1 MTVVARSRHSIRMRG
16 RSVLALVLAPE
27 PPATEWLAELDALL
41 KRSSSFF
48 AGRPMILDV
57 SALPLSKPEL
67 SALITHLRARDIRL
81 IGIEGAD
88 PSWLDTDTGTLVP
101 IHGGRPVG
109 LIELPNDPSP
119 KALSTVSAPQQASS
133 LLLNSPVRSGQ
144 SVLFL
149 EGDATVVGS
158 VASGAEVI
166 AGGSIHIY
174 GTLRGRVIAG
184 ATGNARACIF
194 CHRLEAELAAIDGV
208 YKTAED
214 MTPDLRGQPVHAWL
228 EGDAIRMALLN

>member
-1 MTVVARSRHSIRMRG
+1 MTAIARSRHSIRMRG

-41 KRSSSFF
+41 RRSSSFF

-57 SALPLSKPEL
+57 SALPLSKPEFA
-67 SALITHLRARDIRL
+67 ALITHLKARDIRL
-81 IGIEGAD
+81 IGVEGAD
-88 PSWLDTDTGTLVP
+88 ASWLDTEAWKLAP
-101 IHGGRPVG
+101 IQGGRPVG
-109 LIELPNDPSP
+109 FIELPDAPSP
-119 KALSTVSAPQQASS
+119 KTLSTVSAPQQAAS
-133 LLLNSPVRSGQ
+133 LLLDSPVRSGQ

-158 VASGAEVI
+158 VASGAEII

-184 ATGNARACIF
+184 ATGNARARIF
-194 CHRLEAELAAIDGV
+194 CHRLEAELVAIDGV

-214 MTPDLRGQPVHAWL
+214 MAPDLRGRPVQAWL